1 MKDDNTL
8 FNDNSRIPLS
18 EKLRPRLI
26 NDILGQEELFKDNSL
41 LNNMINEDNLS
52 SFILWG
58 PPGSG
63 KTSIANVISKNTK
76 NIWKSFSAVITG
88 IKEVKT
94 MMEEAE
100 EVFFNNGVRTIIFI
114 DEIHRFNKAQQDA
127 FLPYVEKG
135 SVILIGA
142 TTENPSFSIIS
153 PLLSRMRVFVLKR
166 LSDDNIGL
174 LIDRAIEYL
183 KNSENVFITIDKDN
197 KSKII
202 DISSGDARRS
212 LGIIE
217 MSLKFLKNNENGI
230 NIDKELIE
238 KIIQGRLPNYD
249 KKGDFHYDYI
259 SALHKSMR
267 NSDVDAAIYYAVKM
281 LESGEDPLYIIRRVI
296 RFSSEDVGMADP
308 NALVISIAAK
318 DAISHLGMPEAN
330 LSIVQ
335 AVAYNALAPK
345 SNALYTA
352 YKSAQKDV
360 ENYPDLSIPLNIRN
374 APTKLMKEIGYGE
387 GYQYAHDYSEG
398 ITAMKCL
405 PDELSG
411 RKYYNPKEIGLEKK
425 LKAIMEKIESI
436 RNNSKL

>member
-41 LNNMINEDNLS
+41 LNNMIIEDNLS

-88 IKEVKT
+88 IKEVKA

-100 EVFFNNGVRTIIFI
+100 GVFFNNGVRTIIFI

-174 LIDRAIEYL
+174 LIDRAIEHL
-183 KNSENVFITIDKDN
+183 EKNENIIITIDEIN

-217 MSLKFLKNNENGI
+217 MSLKFLKNNENKIEI
-230 NIDKELIE
+230 NKDLIE

-308 NALVISIAAK
+308 NALIVSIAAK

-352 YKSAQKDV
+352 YKNAKKDV
-360 ENYPDLSIPLNIRN
+360 ENFPDLSIPLNIRN
-374 APTKLMKEIGYGE
+374 APTSLMKEIGYGQ

-411 RKYYNPKEIGLEKK
+411 RKYYNPKEIGFEKK
-425 LKAIMEKIESI
+425 LKTIIEKIESL
-436 RNNSKL
+436 RNKN

>member
-1 MKDDNTL
+1 MKEDNSL
-8 FNDNSRIPLS
+8 FNDNSRMPLS

-41 LNNMINEDNLS
+41 LSNMIKEDNLS

-100 EVFFNNGVRTIIFI
+100 EVFFSSGVRTIIFI

-142 TTENPSFSIIS
+142 TTENPSFSIVS

-183 KNSENVFITIDKDN
+183 KNNENIFITLDEDN

-217 MSLKFLKNNENGI
+217 MSLKFLKNNENAV
-230 NIDKELIE
+230 NIDKDLIE
-238 KIIQGRLPNYD
+238 KIVQGRLPNYD

-308 NALVISIAAK
+308 NALIVSIAAK
-318 DAISHLGMPEAN
+318 EAISHLGMPEAN

-345 SNALYTA
+345 SNALYAA
-352 YKSAQKDV
+352 YNSAKKDV

-374 APTKLMKEIGYGE
+374 APTNLMKEIGYGE
-387 GYQYAHDYSEG
+387 GYQYAHDYPEG

-411 RKYYNPKEIGLEKK
+411 RKYYNPKEIGFEKK
-425 LKAIMEKIESI
+425 LKSIIEKIESI
-436 RNNSKL
+436 RNRK

>member
-1 MKDDNTL
+1 MKGDNTL

-41 LNNMINEDNLS
+41 LNNMIIEDNLS

-88 IKEVKT
+88 IKEVKA

-100 EVFFNNGVRTIIFI
+100 GVFFNNGVRTIIFI

-174 LIDRAIEYL
+174 LIDRAIEHL
-183 KNSENVFITIDKDN
+183 EKNENIIITIDEIN

-217 MSLKFLKNNENGI
+217 MSLKFLKNNENKIEI
-230 NIDKELIE
+230 NKDLIE

-308 NALVISIAAK
+308 NALIVSIAAK

-352 YKSAQKDV
+352 YKSAKKDV
-360 ENYPDLSIPLNIRN
+360 ENFPDLSIPLNIRN
-374 APTKLMKEIGYGE
+374 APTSLMKEIGYGE

-411 RKYYNPKEIGLEKK
+411 RKYYNPKEIGFEKK
-425 LKAIMEKIESI
+425 LKTIIEKIESL
-436 RNNSKL
+436 RSKN

>member
-1 MKDDNTL
+1 MKDNNSL
-8 FNDNSRIPLS
+8 FNDNSRMPLS

-41 LNNMINEDNLS
+41 LSNMIKEDNLS

-100 EVFFNNGVRTIIFI
+100 EVFFNSGVRTIIFI

-142 TTENPSFSIIS
+142 TTENPSFSIVS

-183 KNSENVFITIDKDN
+183 KNNENIFITLDEDN

-217 MSLKFLKNNENGI
+217 MSLKFLKNNENAV
-230 NIDKELIE
+230 NIDKDLIE
-238 KIIQGRLPNYD
+238 KIVQGRLPNYD

-308 NALVISIAAK
+308 NALIVSIAAK
-318 DAISHLGMPEAN
+318 EAISHLGMPEAN

-345 SNALYTA
+345 SNALYAA
-352 YKSAQKDV
+352 YNSAKKDV

-374 APTKLMKEIGYGE
+374 APTNLMKEIGYGE
-387 GYQYAHDYSEG
+387 GYQYAHDYPEG

-411 RKYYNPKEIGLEKK
+411 RKYYNPKEIGFEKK
-425 LKAIMEKIESI
+425 LKSIIEKIESI
-436 RNNSKL
+436 RNKK

>member
-88 IKEVKT
+88 IKEVKI

-183 KNSENVFITIDKDN
+183 KNSENVFITIDEDN

-202 DISSGDARRS
+202 NISSGDARRS

-267 NSDVDAAIYYAVKM
+267 NSDVDAAIYYVVKM

-308 NALVISIAAK
+308 NALIVSIAAK

-352 YKSAQKDV
+352 YKSAKKDV

-374 APTKLMKEIGYGE
+374 APTSLMKEIGYGE

-411 RKYYNPKEIGLEKK
+411 RKYYNPKEIGFEKK
-425 LKAIMEKIESI
+425 LKTIMQKIESI
-436 RNNSKL
+436 RNNKL

>member
-1 MKDDNTL
+1 MKDNNSL
-8 FNDNSRIPLS
+8 FNDNSRMPLS

-26 NDILGQEELFKDNSL
+26 NDILCQEELFKDNSL
-41 LNNMINEDNLS
+41 LSNMIKEDNLS

-100 EVFFNNGVRTIIFI
+100 EVFFNSGVRTIIFI

-142 TTENPSFSIIS
+142 TTENPSFSIVS

-183 KNSENVFITIDKDN
+183 KNNENIFITLDEDN

-217 MSLKFLKNNENGI
+217 MSLKFLKNNENAV
-230 NIDKELIE
+230 NIDKDLIE
-238 KIIQGRLPNYD
+238 KIVQGRLPNYD

-308 NALVISIAAK
+308 NALIVSIAAK
-318 DAISHLGMPEAN
+318 EAISHLGMPEAN

-345 SNALYTA
+345 SNALYAA
-352 YKSAQKDV
+352 YNSAKKDV

-374 APTKLMKEIGYGE
+374 APTNLMKEIGYGE
-387 GYQYAHDYSEG
+387 GYQYAHDYPEG

-411 RKYYNPKEIGLEKK
+411 RKYYNPKEIGFEKK
-425 LKAIMEKIESI
+425 LKSIIEKIESI
-436 RNNSKL
+436 RNKK

>member
-1 MKDDNTL
+1 M
-8 FNDNSRIPLS
+8 PLS

-41 LNNMINEDNLS
+41 LSNMIKEDNLS

-100 EVFFNNGVRTIIFI
+100 EVFFNSGVRTIIFI

-142 TTENPSFSIIS
+142 TTENPSFSIVS

-183 KNSENVFITIDKDN
+183 KNNENIFITLDEDN

-217 MSLKFLKNNENGI
+217 MSLKFLKNNENAV
-230 NIDKELIE
+230 NIDKDLIE
-238 KIIQGRLPNYD
+238 KIVQGRLPNYD

-308 NALVISIAAK
+308 NALIVSIAAK
-318 DAISHLGMPEAN
+318 EAISHLGMPEAN

-345 SNALYTA
+345 SNALYAA
-352 YKSAQKDV
+352 YNSAKKDV

-374 APTKLMKEIGYGE
+374 APTNLMKEIGYGE
-387 GYQYAHDYSEG
+387 GYQYAHDYPEG

-411 RKYYNPKEIGLEKK
+411 RKYYNPKEIGFEKK
-425 LKAIMEKIESI
+425 LKSIIEKIESI
-436 RNNSKL
+436 RNKK

>member
-1 MKDDNTL
+1 MKEDNSL
-8 FNDNSRIPLS
+8 FNDNSRMPLS

-41 LNNMINEDNLS
+41 LSNMIKEDNLS

-63 KTSIANVISKNTK
+63 ETSIANVISKNTK

-100 EVFFNNGVRTIIFI
+100 EVFFSSGVRTIIFI

-142 TTENPSFSIIS
+142 TTENPSFSIVS

-183 KNSENVFITIDKDN
+183 KNNENIFITLDEDN

-217 MSLKFLKNNENGI
+217 MSLKFLKNNENAV
-230 NIDKELIE
+230 NIDKDLIE
-238 KIIQGRLPNYD
+238 KIVQGRLPNYD

-296 RFSSEDVGMADP
+296 RFS
-308 NALVISIAAK
+308 
-318 DAISHLGMPEAN
+318 
-330 LSIVQ
+330 
-335 AVAYNALAPK
+335 
-345 SNALYTA
+345 
-352 YKSAQKDV
+352 
-360 ENYPDLSIPLNIRN
+360 
-374 APTKLMKEIGYGE
+374 
-387 GYQYAHDYSEG
+387 
-398 ITAMKCL
+398 
-405 PDELSG
+405 
-411 RKYYNPKEIGLEKK
+411 
-425 LKAIMEKIESI
+425 
-436 RNNSKL
+436 

>member
-41 LNNMINEDNLS
+41 LNNMIIEDNLS

-88 IKEVKT
+88 IKEVKA

-100 EVFFNNGVRTIIFI
+100 GVFFNNGVRTIIFI

-174 LIDRAIEYL
+174 LIDRAIEL
-183 KNSENVFITIDKDN
+183 LEKNENIIITIDEIN

-217 MSLKFLKNNENGI
+217 MSLKFLKNNENKIEI
-230 NIDKELIE
+230 NKDLIE

-308 NALVISIAAK
+308 NALIVSIAAK

-352 YKSAQKDV
+352 YKSAKKDV
-360 ENYPDLSIPLNIRN
+360 ENFPDLSIPLNIRN
-374 APTKLMKEIGYGE
+374 APTSLMKEIGYGE

-411 RKYYNPKEIGLEKK
+411 RKYYNPKEIGFEKK
-425 LKAIMEKIESI
+425 LKTIIEKIESL
-436 RNNSKL
+436 RSKN